1 MAQKRG
7 AKRRGRRASTGK
19 LFGSLAAVSLVAVV
33 GVVGTRAAIS
43 ATTTSSQ
50 NQFNAGEITLADN
63 DSGNFMY
70 QVDNAL
76 PGDSVEKC
84 IKVTY
89 TSPTALNSTVSLF
102 MATPIGSVGP
112 YVDMTVDVG
121 TQATSTFPDCTGF
134 TSTAP
139 LYSGTLA
146 AFQTAHSDATSGLT
160 YSPNGASPWTNND
173 SVVYRVKLTLQ
184 NTPRQPGEDFSGL
197 HDYTWQAT
205 SV

>member
-1 MAQKRG
+1 
-7 AKRRGRRASTGK
+7 
-19 LFGSLAAVSLVAVV
+19 
-33 GVVGTRAAIS
+33 
-43 ATTTSSQ
+43 
-50 NQFNAGEITLADN
+50 
-63 DSGNFMY
+63 MY
-70 QVDNAL
+70 KVDNAL

-134 TSTAP
+134 TSTAHP
-139 LYSGTLA
+139 LHRDAGGLPDRPLRRDLRPDLQPQRGLA
-146 AFQTAHSDATSGLT
+146 VDQQRL
-160 YSPNGASPWTNND
+160 
-173 SVVYRVKLTLQ
+173 VVYRVKLTLQ